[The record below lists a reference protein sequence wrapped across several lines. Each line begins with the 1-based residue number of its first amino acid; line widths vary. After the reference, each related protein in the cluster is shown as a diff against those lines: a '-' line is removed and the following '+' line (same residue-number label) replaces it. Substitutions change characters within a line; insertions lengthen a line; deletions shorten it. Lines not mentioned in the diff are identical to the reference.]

1 MKNMKRIVSLLLVLV
16 MALTAFVGCGKD
28 KKEETNK
35 GPRKLTVGV
44 PQDAT
49 VPDYDTNGLTV
60 YLEKATGIEIEWVYF
75 ASGAANYKQ
84 QLTLMC
90 TGGEELPDVL
100 IGFNSLGHYVVNQ
113 FGEDGFIQDLSP
125 YIKDKA
131 PNYQKAMA
139 GLSKSMQQY
148 VKEKGTN
155 TVDGKSFY
163 AMPSIGLECI
173 DNMQSMVYINQTWL
187 DALGLKAPTN
197 VAELEA
203 VAKAFK
209 EKDPNGN
216 GQNDEMAMLGSFT
229 NWIINAYVEYDSGN
243 FNVKDGKVWDPIMT
257 EEWRQGMTKVA
268 DLVAKGY
275 FNELSFTLSSNEKK
289 NLISPTDGPSKV
301 GMFTGHHES
310 MTNASTDALDH
321 FTALAP
327 LADETGKG
335 GYNIINEIDAVWGA
349 MVTVD
354 CDNPE
359 LAVEF
364 LDAFYADEA
373 VTSQR
378 HGVKGVDWEYQEGTN
393 AYGTPSYAKCI
404 NSEAFFDGSL
414 NCTLGNLLYI
424 MTQWNYLLIDEGGTE
439 GRIAQAARLQREQ
452 WAIHEAAKKRESVST
467 LVYTTEEY
475 ETRELKAGNVSSY
488 ISEQSTLFATGD
500 KDIRDNKTWDEF
512 KSTLKSLG
520 RDEML
525 KIAQDA
531 YNRKLERGK

>member
-1 MKNMKRIVSLLLVLV
+1 MKNMKRIVSLLLVLI
-16 MALTAFVGCGKD
+16 MALTAFTGCGK
-28 KKEETNK
+28 KEKEQVNN

-49 VPDYDTNGLTV
+49 IPDYDTNGLTL

-75 ASGAANYKQ
+75 ASGSSNYKQ

-100 IGFNSLGHYVVNQ
+100 VGFNSLGHYVVNQ
-113 FGEDGFIQDLSP
+113 FGEDGFIVDLAP
-125 YIKDKA
+125 YLDEYA
-131 PNYQKAMA
+131 PNYKKAMA
-139 GLSKSMQQY
+139 GQTKSMQQY

-155 TVDGKSFY
+155 TVDGKSFF

-173 DNMQSMVYINQTWL
+173 DNMQTMAYINQTWL
-187 DALGLKAPTN
+187 DKLGLKAPTT

-203 VAKAFK
+203 VCQAFAT
-209 EKDPNGN
+209 KDPNGN
-216 GQNDEMAMLGSFT
+216 GQADEMPMMGSFS

-257 EEWRQGMTKVA
+257 DEWRQGMTKVA
-268 DLVAKGY
+268 DLVKKGY
-275 FNELSFTLSSNEKK
+275 YNELSFTLSATEKK

-327 LADETGKG
+327 LKDETGKG
-335 GYNIINEIDAVWGA
+335 GYNIINEVDAAWGA

-354 CDNPE
+354 CDNVP

-378 HGVKGVDWEYQEGTN
+378 HGVKGVDWEYVEGTN
-393 AYGTPSYAKCI
+393 AYGTPSYARCI
-404 NSEAFFDGSL
+404 NSQVFFDGSL
-414 NCTLGNLLYI
+414 NATLGNLLYI
-424 MTQWNYLLIDEGGTE
+424 MTQWNYLLIDEGLTE
-439 GRIAQAARLQREQ
+439 GRVAQAARLQREQ
-452 WAIHEAAKKRESVST
+452 WAIHEASKERESVST
-467 LVYTTEEY
+467 LVYTTDEY

-500 KDIRDNKTWDEF
+500 KDITDNKVWDEF
-512 KSTLKSLG
+512 KSQVKALG
-520 RDEML
+520 RDELL

-531 YNRKLERGK
+531 YDRKLEREK

>member
-1 MKNMKRIVSLLLVLV
+1 MKNVKRIFSLLLVLV
-16 MALTAFVGCGKD
+16 MALTAFVGCGKE
-28 KKEETNK
+28 KEKETNK

-49 VPDYDTNGLTV
+49 VPDYDTNGLTL
-60 YLEKATGIEIEWVYF
+60 YLEEATGIEIEWVYF
-75 ASGAANYKQ
+75 ASGSANYKQ

-100 IGFNSLGHYVVNQ
+100 VGFNGLGHYVVNQ

-125 YIKDKA
+125 YLEEKA
-131 PNYQKAMA
+131 PNYQKAIS

-187 DALGLKAPTN
+187 DTLGLKAPTT

-203 VAKAFK
+203 VCK
-209 EKDPNGN
+209 EFATKDPNGN
-216 GQNDEMAMLGSFT
+216 GQNDEMPMLGAFT
-229 NWIINAYVEYDSGN
+229 QWIINAYVEYDSGN

-257 EEWRQGMTKVA
+257 EEWRTGMKKVA
-268 DLVAKGY
+268 DLVDKGY
-275 FNELSFTLSSNEKK
+275 YNELSFTLSNNEKK

-301 GMFTGHHES
+301 GIFTGHHES

-327 LADETGKG
+327 LKDETGKG

-364 LDAFYADEA
+364 LDAFYADKA
-373 VTSQR
+373 VTTQR
-378 HGVKGVDWEYQEGTN
+378 HGVEGVDWEYKEGTN

-452 WAIHEAAKKRESVST
+452 WAIHEAAKERESVST

-475 ETRELKAGNVSSY
+475 EARELKAGNVSSY

-500 KDIRDNKTWDEF
+500 KDIADNKVWEEF

-531 YNRKLERGK
+531 YTRKLERGK